1 MYRFSKICFQ
11 SDSKQE
17 RRSMIGYITMAALE
31 VGVKSLFEKGV
42 LFDHIVLSNVDKT
55 KNKTFSVVQNSNA

>member
-1 MYRFSKICFQ
+1 
-11 SDSKQE
+11 
-17 RRSMIGYITMAALE
+17 MIGYITMAALE

-55 KNKTFSVVQNSNA
+55 KNKTFSVV